1 VITRELFFNTVT
13 AVCDITGA
21 NDEQRSHIVAAVLV
35 LAAAGGFTTDGSA
48 AVIGLELRDASG
60 N

>member
-1 VITRELFFNTVT
+1 VITRELFFNTVN

-35 LAAAGGFTTDGSA
+35 LAAAGGFTTDGKVP
-48 AVIGLELRDASG
+48 VIGLEIRDVSG
-60 N
+60 T

>member
-1 VITRELFFNTVT
+1 MITRELFFNTVN

-35 LAAAGGFTTDGSA
+35 LAAAGGFTTDGRVS
-48 AVIGLELRDASG
+48 VIGLEIHDVTG